1 MKRPKLHNNP
11 LSWVETK
18 QVEIKGIK
26 LSDIQFIAPDKLVEN
41 PLNSMFFKEES
52 SDYFQ
57 KLRADIEKR
66 GIIVP
71 LIAKRND
78 MLVAGHNRLR
88 IAKELHLEN
97 VPVQYILDELPDDSE
112 KEFIIKDNLYRRHFS
127 SAEWIELY
135 RKLYP
140 DFDNQIIQERRGGG
154 KKWSKTEY
162 SVLLQQEMDNRLTAE
177 KIANDTGQKL
187 SAVQK
192 QLAKYKKNLLNSKPD
207 ALQKES
213 NAEKALTEKQSM
225 SAISQSL
232 ECLEKELPNISS
244 QAAKKILKKLKFL
257 VHKLEGVAGQ

>member
-26 LSDIQFIAPDKLVEN
+26 LSDVQFVAPDKLVEN

-52 SDYFQ
+52 TDYFQ

-88 IAKELHLEN
+88 IAKELRLEN

-154 KKWSKTEY
+154 KKWNKTEH
-162 SVLLQQEMDNRLTAE
+162 SVLLQQEMESRLTAE
-177 KIANDTGQKL
+177 KIAKDTGQNL

-192 QLAKYKKNLLNSKPD
+192 QLAKYKKNVLSNKPD
-207 ALQKES
+207 VARKES
-213 NAEKALTEKQSM
+213 NAEHDVQEKKSIDVIAQS
-225 SAISQSL
+225 I
-232 ECLEKELPNISS
+232 ERLEKELPKISS
-244 QAAKKILKKLKFL
+244 QTAKKLLKKLKPL
-257 VHKLEGVAGQ
+257 VDKLEDMVA